1 MKECWKTTTT
11 VKNVGKHKKIFQ
23 QNDINVSL
31 LLSSCKSLL
40 REYKQPKD
48 WNIKKKMLKEIMVSL
63 LNDNKQKKQYEATYT
78 TKTFINIIPWRV
90 VTWTF
95 WRKESFI
102 HLKNVYYNITY
113 INTNTCSKGIY
124 MYLKK
129 IQHSLLSSFQTSW
142 WGMFCASSSW
152 SPPTKKYSLR

>member
-129 IQHSLLSSFQTSW
+129 SNTHCCHHFKHHDEECSVHRHRGRLRH
-142 WGMFCASSSW
+142 
-152 SPPTKKYSLR
+152 KKYSLR